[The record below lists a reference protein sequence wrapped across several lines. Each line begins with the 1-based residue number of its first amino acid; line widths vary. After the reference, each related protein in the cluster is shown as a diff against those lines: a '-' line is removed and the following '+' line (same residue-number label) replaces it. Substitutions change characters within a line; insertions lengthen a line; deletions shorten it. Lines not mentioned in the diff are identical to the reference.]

1 MDKAKL
7 STNEIA
13 VIVNGK
19 ELPEKGEVKAGVT
32 RVPAR
37 ALAEALGAKVV
48 WDKEA
53 NAVRITI

>member
-1 MDKAKL
+1 M